1 MSSEARRLLLGGLVL
16 LAGACADLERGP
28 AAPAADAGSDASGDG
43 GGGGAGFAAARAVL
57 TARCA
62 SCHAPGQ
69 AAGQTAL
76 LFTGDQAA
84 DYAAARMFVDL
95 GQPAAS
101 RLLSKAAGQGHGG
114 GSILRPESPEYAT
127 LLAWTQGGAGP

>member
-28 AAPAADAGSDASGDG
+28 AAPTADAAGDAGGDG
-43 GGGGAGFAAARAVL
+43 REAGFAAARAVL

-76 LFTGDQAA
+76 VLTGEEAA
-84 DYAAARMFVDL
+84 DYAAARMFVDR